1 MSILWP
7 SIVVV
12 LAAATLAALAV
23 VRLVSSGHGSRDVRG
38 TVWQFA
44 GLLLGVALCVF
55 AEFLDGPRHR
65 LILSLPALA
74 GCCWLL
80 GLIAAEYTRP
90 RSRTGA
96 IRVAGLAPRTPSR
109 YVARWARTSMRAAF
123 LIAATLALTAS
134 AMGSPAHSARLS
146 AAASARTI
154 LGHGPWPG
162 WYYGAPALIGLLCGL
177 ALTEVT
183 VSMIAARAPLA
194 TDATVDGR
202 ARVQSAR
209 AALTA
214 ATLIALPV
222 LGALLLEMGAGLAGV
237 SPSAFVR
244 DVARAMAV
252 VGGIT
257 LLASAAAWLAALVSG
272 GRAVVPRVAKP

>member
-7 SIVVV
+7 AIIVV
-12 LAAATLAALAV
+12 LAAAALATLAL
-23 VRLVSSGHGSRDVRG
+23 VRLISAPPAARDMHG

-44 GLLLGVALCVF
+44 GLLLGVVACAVVEL
-55 AEFLDGPRHR
+55 LDGPRHR

-80 GLIAAEYTRP
+80 GLLAAEYTRP
-90 RSRTGA
+90 RDRAGA

-109 YVARWARTSMRAAF
+109 YVARWARAAMRAAF
-123 LIAATLALTAS
+123 LIAAVLALTAS
-134 AMGSPAHSARLS
+134 AMGSPRHSSRLPM
-146 AAASARTI
+146 AASTRT
-154 LGHGPWPG
+154 LFGHGPWPG
-162 WYYGAPALIGLLCGL
+162 WYYAAPALIGLLCGL
-177 ALTEVT
+177 ALTEIA
-183 VSMIAARAPLA
+183 VSMIAARAPLT
-194 TDATVDGR
+194 TDTTVDGR

-222 LGALLLEMGAGLAGV
+222 LGALLLGMGAALADV

-244 DVARAMAV
+244 DVARATAV
-252 VGGIT
+252 AGGIT
-257 LLASAAAWLAALVSG
+257 LLASAVAWLAALVSG

>member
-1 MSILWP
+1 MSILGP
-7 SIVVV
+7 SIVIA
-12 LAAATLAALAV
+12 LAAAALATLAL
-23 VRLVSSGHGSRDVRG
+23 VRLISSGHRLRDVRG

-44 GLLLGVALCVF
+44 GLLLGVTVCVVV
-55 AEFLDGPRHR
+55 ELLDGPRHR

-90 RSRTGA
+90 RDQVGS
-96 IRVAGLAPRTPSR
+96 IRVAGLVPRTPSR
-109 YVARWARTSMRAAF
+109 YVARWARTGMRAAF
-123 LIAATLALTAS
+123 LIAAALALAAS
-134 AMGSPAHSARLS
+134 AMGSPSDSTLIS
-146 AAASARTI
+146 AATSTRTI
-154 LGHGPWPG
+154 VSHGPWPG
-162 WYYGAPALIGLLCGL
+162 WYYGVPALIGLLCGL

-194 TDATVDGR
+194 TDATVDAR
-202 ARVQSAR
+202 ARVQSVR

-222 LGALLLEMGAGLAGV
+222 LGALLLEMGAGLAAV
-237 SPSAFVR
+237 SLSAFVR
-244 DVARAMAV
+244 DVARVMALA
-252 VGGIT
+252 GGIT

>member
-1 MSILWP
+1 MSILGP
-7 SIVVV
+7 AIVVALAAAILVV
-12 LAAATLAALAV
+12 LAL
-23 VRLVSSGHGSRDVRG
+23 VRLISSGHGSRDVRG

-44 GLLLGVALCVF
+44 GLLLGFAVCVVV
-55 AEFLDGPRHR
+55 ELLDGPRHR

-80 GLIAAEYTRP
+80 GLIAAEYTQP
-90 RSRTGA
+90 RHQTGS
-96 IRVAGLAPRTPSR
+96 IRVAGLVPRTPSR
-109 YVARWARTSMRAAF
+109 YVARWARAGMRVAF
-123 LIAATLALTAS
+123 LVAAALALAAS
-134 AMGSPAHSARLS
+134 AMASPSDSTLIS
-146 AAASARTI
+146 AATSTRTI
-154 LGHGPWPG
+154 LSHGPWPG

-177 ALTEVT
+177 ALAEVT
-183 VSMIAARAPLA
+183 VGMIAARAPLT
-194 TDATVDGR
+194 TDTTVDGR

-252 VGGIT
+252 AGGIT

-272 GRAVVPRVAKP
+272 GRAVVPKVTKP

>member
-7 SIVVV
+7 SIVVA
-12 LAAATLAALAV
+12 LAAATLTTLAL
-23 VRLVSSGHGSRDVRG
+23 VRLLSGARGSRDVHG

-44 GLLLGVALCVF
+44 GLLLGFALCALV
-55 AEFLDGPRHR
+55 ELLDGPRR
-65 LILSLPALA
+65 YLILALPALA

-80 GLIAAEYTRP
+80 GLLAAEYTRP
-90 RSRTGA
+90 RTQTGT
-96 IRVAGLAPRTPSR
+96 IRVAGLAPRTPGH
-109 YVARWARTSMRAAF
+109 YVARWARAAMRAAF
-123 LIAATLALTAS
+123 LIAAALALAAS
-134 AMGSPAHSARLS
+134 AMGSPSRSARLS
-146 AAASARTI
+146 ATTSTRTL

-183 VSMIAARAPLA
+183 VSLIAARAPLT
-194 TDATVDGR
+194 TDATVDAR
-202 ARVQSAR
+202 ARVQAAR

-237 SPSAFVR
+237 APSALAR
-244 DVARAMAV
+244 DLAHAMVLA
-252 VGGIT
+252 GAMT

-272 GRAVVPRVAKP
+272 GRAVVPRVAEP

>member
-1 MSILWP
+1 MSILGP
-7 SIVVV
+7 SIIVA
-12 LAAATLAALAV
+12 LAAATLITLAL
-23 VRLVSSGHGSRDVRG
+23 VRLISGGHGLRDVRG

-44 GLLLGVALCVF
+44 GLLLGFTVCVVV
-55 AEFLDGPRHR
+55 ELLDGPRHR

-90 RSRTGA
+90 RDQTGS
-96 IRVAGLAPRTPSR
+96 IRVAGLVPRTPSR
-109 YVARWARTSMRAAF
+109 YVARWARAGMRATFLVAAALAF
-123 LIAATLALTAS
+123 TAS
-134 AMGSPAHSARLS
+134 AMGSASDSTRLS
-146 AAASARTI
+146 AVTSTRTI
-154 LGHGPWPG
+154 LSHGPWPG
-162 WYYGAPALIGLLCGL
+162 WYYGGPALIGLLCGL
-177 ALTEVT
+177 ALTET
-183 VSMIAARAPLA
+183 AVSTIAARAPLA
-194 TDATVDGR
+194 SDATVDGR

-252 VGGIT
+252 AGGIT

-272 GRAVVPRVAKP
+272 GRAVVPRVPEP

>member
-7 SIVVV
+7 SILIV
-12 LAAATLAALAV
+12 LAAAVLATVALV
-23 VRLVSSGHGSRDVRG
+23 QSISSGHGLRDVRG

-44 GLLLGVALCVF
+44 GLLLGFSLCAVV
-55 AEFLDGPRHR
+55 ELLDGPRHH

-80 GLIAAEYTRP
+80 GLIAAEHTQP
-90 RSRTGA
+90 HSQTGA
-96 IRVAGLAPRTPSR
+96 IRVAALAPRTPSH
-109 YVARWARTSMRAAF
+109 YVTRWARAGMRATF
-123 LIAATLALTAS
+123 LMAVALALMAAT
-134 AMGSPAHSARLS
+134 MGSPSDSTRMS
-146 AAASARTI
+146 AATSTRTI

-177 ALTEVT
+177 ALTEIAVGT
-183 VSMIAARAPLA
+183 IAARAPLT

-209 AALTA
+209 TALTA
-214 ATLIALPV
+214 ATLIALPL
-222 LGALLLEMGAGLAGV
+222 LGALLLEMGAGLAAA
-237 SPSAFVR
+237 SASALVR

-252 VGGIT
+252 AGGVT
-257 LLASAAAWLAALVSG
+257 LLVSAAAWLAALVSG
-272 GRAVVPRVAKP
+272 GRALVPRVAKP